1 MPRYDYKCLECGT
14 VIEVEHKADEQP
26 DLVCKKCGSTKFKK
40 LIGRVGVIL
49 KGEGWYSKE
58 SALEKN
64 KIPKQV
70 WKNAEE
76 KGVV

>member
-1 MPRYDYKCLECGT
+1 MPRYDYKCLDCGT
-14 VIEVEHKADEQP
+14 VIEVEHGADETP
-26 DLVCKKCGSTKFKK
+26 ELICDNCGSTKFKK
-40 LIGRVGVIL
+40 LIGNVGVIL
-49 KGEGWYSKE
+49 KGDGWYSKD

-70 WKNAEE
+70 WQNAEK

>member
-1 MPRYDYKCLECGT
+1 MPRYDYKCINCGAI
-14 VIEVEHKADEQP
+14 VEVEHKHDETP
-26 DLVCKKCGSTKFKK
+26 DLVCENCGSTEFKK
-40 LIGRVGVIL
+40 LIGRVGVVL
-49 KGEGWYSKE
+49 KGDGWYSKE

-76 KGVV
+76 KGLV